1 MAQEESKSREEAR
14 EAREKVIKSIVLLLR
29 RNPFSCDFEV
39 VEKPKGMRIIYEVTQ
54 EEMDKIVNRAVENS
68 RAIDEAIERAFQ
80 QLDE

>member
-1 MAQEESKSREEAR
+1 MAQEESKSREAR

-29 RNPFSCDFEV
+29 RKPFSCDFEV